1 MAIDIVNNSWYESL
15 LDGINVN
22 NKVLDTPNTNN
33 LKTFENIFFLSISI
47 IIYIYIY
54 IYNILLL

>member
-47 IIYIYIY
+47 IIYYYYDII
-54 IYNILLL
+54 IIIR